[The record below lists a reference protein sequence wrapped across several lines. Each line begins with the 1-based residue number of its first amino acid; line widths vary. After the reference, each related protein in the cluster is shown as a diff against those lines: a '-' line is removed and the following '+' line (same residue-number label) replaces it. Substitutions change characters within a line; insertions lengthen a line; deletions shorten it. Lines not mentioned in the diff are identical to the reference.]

1 MARSMKNL
9 ENYCKQQNLGSMS
22 NNSISKS
29 GLAAKGLHLK
39 ERGSSKLAK
48 NFIEYVYWTCVIISR
63 IPNEIRQ
70 NNATMV
76 KTLGE
81 NKESHPKCVSLGYLK
96 INSINKFSDILC
108 LIETIWTF
116 YSNRNETGFVFP

>member
-1 MARSMKNL
+1 MARLMKNL
-9 ENYCKQQNLGSMS
+9 ENYCKQQNLGSRS

-29 GLAAKGLHLK
+29 DLAAKGLHLK

-48 NFIEYVYWTCVIISR
+48 YVIEYVYWTCVTSSR

-81 NKESHPKCVSLGYLK
+81 SKESHPKCVLWGYLK
-96 INSINKFSDILC
+96 INSVN
-108 LIETIWTF
+108 
-116 YSNRNETGFVFP
+116 